1 MALPSSLCRL
11 AELPRFSIEVTFW
24 KRQQCVSITSFSI
37 QKMRGHGGNLRSKF
51 PLGLFISFLLGEV
64 CTMCMCLCV
73 CVSVFWGTGFVNGL
87 KPYFILLLWLFLTYL
102 YPPCSVFYTLYLCL
116 VFFSE
121 NLPSGRL
128 GARCITYDTL
138 TSHRNVAFIPVLQ
151 MFH

>member
-1 MALPSSLCRL
+1 MALPSSLYRL

-73 CVSVFWGTGFVNGL
+73 CVLGHRFCKWVETLLYFALVAVFNISLSLMFSVLYFVCTYFWFS
-87 KPYFILLLWLFLTYL
+87 FLRTFL
-102 YPPCSVFYTLYLCL
+102 VGDLVPGELHMTL
-116 VFFSE
+116 
-121 NLPSGRL
+121 
-128 GARCITYDTL
+128 
-138 TSHRNVAFIPVLQ
+138 
-151 MFH
+151 